1 MGMTRCTRG
10 YTLPEIL
17 FVVLLVGILLAMA
30 LPPFLSWRENL
41 NYRQVARGISGAL
54 STVRSQAISTNRQQR
69 LEINAP
75 TRSYRILAGD
85 RPYGSTSYTSTRVL
99 SPKFPAGVALDLEGE
114 ATLTV
119 DYSPNGTSN
128 RGTINVT
135 DGSSI
140 RYRILVEPT
149 GRIKTEKLK

>member
-1 MGMTRCTRG
+1 MTDTRCTRG

-85 RPYGSTSYTSTRVL
+85 RAYGSTSYTGTGVT
-99 SPKFPAGVALDLEGE
+99 SPKFPPGVTLDLGGE
-114 ATLTV
+114 ATLEV
-119 DYSPNGTSN
+119 DYFPNGTSSE
-128 RGTINVT
+128 GIINVT
-135 DGSSI
+135 DGSST
-140 RYRILVEPT
+140 RYRIRVEKT
-149 GRIKTEKLK
+149 GRIRTEKLK